1 VGLIYNG
8 AAALAVAGFL
18 SAAGLSAAPRL
29 RLVLSTVGPV
39 SIAQGANGS
48 APAVEAY
55 NAADGSLNLS
65 LTSSV
70 S

>member
-1 VGLIYNG
+1 MGLVNKC
-8 AAALAVAGFL
+8 AAALAVAGL
-18 SAAGLSAAPRL
+18 LGTAGLSAAPRL

-65 LTSSV
+65 LTSSA

>member
-1 VGLIYNG
+1 
-8 AAALAVAGFL
+8 
-18 SAAGLSAAPRL
+18 L

-65 LTSSV
+65 LTSSA